1 MSSGRVKTTLLN
13 YGLFQAGWFIC
24 VLGAAA
30 GWPQLAALVGFA
42 LVLMHL
48 ALVGN
53 PLREGMLL
61 VLSLALGLLV
71 DAVHIQTGILLFP
84 VGSLHPGLPPPWI
97 LVLWLQF
104 AMTLHY
110 SLAWLNG
117 RYLIGALL
125 GALSGPLA
133 YWAGVRLG
141 AAGFGDDLIRCLL
154 QIGVLWAVVLVLL
167 LWAAA
172 KTAPPAV
179 VGCYR
184 LFAESPTVCLPS
196 DE

>member
-1 MSSGRVKTTLLN
+1 MISGRVKTTLLN
-13 YGLFQAGWFIC
+13 YCLFQAGWFIC
-24 VLGAAA
+24 VLGAAS
-30 GWPQLAALVGFA
+30 GWPQLAALIGLA

-48 ALVGN
+48 VLVGN

-71 DAVHIQTGILLFP
+71 DAIHIRTGVLSFP
-84 VGSLHPGLPPPWI
+84 LGSLHPGLPPPWI

-125 GALSGPLA
+125 GAVSGPLA
-133 YWAGVRLG
+133 YWAGVRFG
-141 AAGFGDDLIRCLL
+141 AAGFGEDLFRCLL
-154 QIGVLWAVVLVLL
+154 QIGVLWGLVMIIL
-167 LWAAA
+167 LWAAE
-172 KTAPPAV
+172 KTAASAAAGRYP
-179 VGCYR
+179 
-184 LFAESPTVCLPS
+184 LFADKNPSPH
-196 DE
+196 